1 MGETEEEVEG
11 VPFYRLPM
19 AGMDRGGRIEAGR
32 WRRRPCSGRTATG
45 PSWARAADS
54 GNAGATRHAVLG
66 ADRLRA
72 GSRGGG
78 MRLA

>member
-11 VPFYRLPM
+11 APFYRLPM

-32 WRRRPCSGRTATG
+32 WRRHPCSGRTATG

-54 GNAGATRHAVLG
+54 GNAGAMRHAACKAAFLK
-66 ADRLRA
+66 RTSRA
-72 GSRGGG
+72 
-78 MRLA
+78 